1 MWPLLMDLLNRFLDQ
16 SVRRRGVDYRRRA
29 RILLDASLAIL
40 AFNGVAALS
49 LFGPLKEPQLAWAT
63 LVIFLVG
70 LAVLPCLR
78 LTGSVTIS
86 GNILLAQTW
95 ALLHVLT
102 LYTGKIQGVP
112 PAWIVFL
119 PILAIYICDK
129 SSSIVW
135 TVLATIEILTV
146 AWLAN
151 RTGQLVGGSLLF
163 YLGIHLGLLTLMVS
177 TAFLNDRFKAKT
189 LSRLSRANRELS
201 KARDLAL
208 EASRAKTD
216 FVTNMSHELRT
227 PLNVVIGYSEMLA
240 EDVGSVG
247 PEQLRDDLQR
257 ITDSGQHLLRL
268 INELLEFSRLEAGKL
283 SLSREP
289 FRLDLLIKELV
300 QTMEKEAEKNGN
312 TLHFV
317 DRTGNPDGLTVLTDP
332 TKYRQCLYNL
342 LSNACK
348 FTQDGR
354 VEVLLSKGERESGI
368 PSIIVEVVDSG
379 IGMTPDQLQRVFE
392 PFVQAEAS
400 IARRY
405 GGTGLGLSMSRRLA
419 EGLGGTLQGFSE
431 DGKGSRFVL
440 TVPDLSEDYRESGEL
455 VDIGDTGELGTLSA

>member
-1 MWPLLMDLLNRFLDQ
+1 
-16 SVRRRGVDYRRRA
+16 
-29 RILLDASLAIL
+29 
-40 AFNGVAALS
+40 
-49 LFGPLKEPQLAWAT
+49 
-63 LVIFLVG
+63 
-70 LAVLPCLR
+70 
-78 LTGSVTIS
+78 
-86 GNILLAQTW
+86 
-95 ALLHVLT
+95 
-102 LYTGKIQGVP
+102 
-112 PAWIVFL
+112 
-119 PILAIYICDK
+119 
-129 SSSIVW
+129 
-135 TVLATIEILTV
+135 
-146 AWLAN
+146 
-151 RTGQLVGGSLLF
+151 
-163 YLGIHLGLLTLMVS
+163 MVS

>member
-1 MWPLLMDLLNRFLDQ
+1 MDLLNRFLDQ

-29 RILLDASLAIL
+29 RILLDTSLAIL
-40 AFNGVAALS
+40 VFNSVAALS
-49 LFGPLKEPQLAWAT
+49 LFGPLREPQLAWAT

-78 LTGSVTIS
+78 FTGSVSIS

-146 AWLAN
+146 AWLAH
-151 RTGQLVGGSLLF
+151 RSGQLTGGSLLF
-163 YLGIHLGLLTLMVS
+163 YLSIHLGLLTLMVS

-189 LSRLSRANRELS
+189 LGRLSRANRELS

-247 PEQLRDDLQR
+247 PEQLRSDLQR

-312 TLHFV
+312 SLLFK
-317 DRTGNPDGLTVLTDP
+317 DNIGEPDGLTVLTDP

-348 FTQDGR
+348 FTQDGEIEVSLSR
-354 VEVLLSKGERESGI
+354 DSQRGRVPVIVVEVS
-368 PSIIVEVVDSG
+368 DSG
-379 IGMTPDQLQRVFE
+379 IGMTPEQLQRVFE

-419 EGLGGTLQGFSE
+419 EGLGGDLEGFSE
-431 DGKGSRFVL
+431 EGKGSRFVL
-440 TVPDLSEDYRESGEL
+440 TVPDLSEDFRDSGDL
-455 VDIGDTGELGTLSA
+455 GDIGDTGELGSLSA

>member
-1 MWPLLMDLLNRFLDQ
+1 MDLFNRFLDQ

-29 RILLDASLAIL
+29 RILLDTSLAIL
-40 AFNGVAALS
+40 VFNGIAALS
-49 LFGPLKEPQLAWAT
+49 LFGPLKEPQLAWAA

-78 LTGSVTIS
+78 LTGSVSIS

-102 LYTGKIQGVP
+102 LYTGKLQGVP

-146 AWLAN
+146 AWLAH
-151 RTGQLVGGSLLF
+151 RYGQLAGGSLMF
-163 YLGIHLGLLTLMVS
+163 YLSIHLGLLTLMVS

-189 LSRLSRANRELS
+189 LGRLSRANRELS

-227 PLNVVIGYSEMLA
+227 PLNVVIGYSELLA

-247 PEQLRDDLQR
+247 PEQLRSDLQR

-312 TLHFV
+312 SLLFK
-317 DRTGNPDGLTVLTDP
+317 DETGQAEGLTVLTDP

-348 FTQDGR
+348 FTQDGEIEVSLR
-354 VEVLLSKGERESGI
+354 KDSQKTQIPVIVVEVS
-368 PSIIVEVVDSG
+368 DSG

-419 EGLGGTLQGFSE
+419 EGLGGELLGFSE
-431 DGKGSRFVL
+431 EGKGSRFVL
-440 TVPDLSEDYRESGEL
+440 TVPDLSEDFRESGDLSE
-455 VDIGDTGELGTLSA
+455 VGDTGELGSLSA

>member
-1 MWPLLMDLLNRFLDQ
+1 MDLLNRFLDQ

-29 RILLDASLAIL
+29 RILLDTSLAIL
-40 AFNGVAALS
+40 VFNGVAALS
-49 LFGPLKEPQLAWAT
+49 LFSPLREPQLAWAT

-78 LTGSVTIS
+78 LTGSVSIS

-151 RTGQLVGGSLLF
+151 RSGQLVGGSLLF
-163 YLGIHLGLLTLMVS
+163 YLSIHLGLLTLMVS

-189 LSRLSRANRELS
+189 LGRLSRANRELS

-208 EASRAKTD
+208 EANRAKTD

-227 PLNVVIGYSEMLA
+227 PLNVVIGYSELLA
-240 EDVGSVG
+240 EDVGQI
-247 PEQLRDDLQR
+247 ETHDQR
-257 ITDSGQHLLRL
+257 FMIY
-268 INELLEFSRLEAGKL
+268 NEEFPHGHC
-283 SLSREP
+283 
-289 FRLDLLIKELV
+289 
-300 QTMEKEAEKNGN
+300 T
-312 TLHFV
+312 
-317 DRTGNPDGLTVLTDP
+317 PDGW
-332 TKYRQCLYNL
+332 R
-342 LSNACK
+342 
-348 FTQDGR
+348 DGM
-354 VEVLLSKGERESGI
+354 RE
-368 PSIIVEVVDSG
+368 IVE
-379 IGMTPDQLQRVFE
+379 I
-392 PFVQAEAS
+392 
-400 IARRY
+400 
-405 GGTGLGLSMSRRLA
+405 
-419 EGLGGTLQGFSE
+419 
-431 DGKGSRFVL
+431 K
-440 TVPDLSEDYRESGEL
+440 
-455 VDIGDTGELGTLSA
+455 

>member
-1 MWPLLMDLLNRFLDQ
+1 MDLLNRFLDQ

>member
-1 MWPLLMDLLNRFLDQ
+1 M
-16 SVRRRGVDYRRRA
+16 
-29 RILLDASLAIL
+29 
-40 AFNGVAALS
+40 
-49 LFGPLKEPQLAWAT
+49 
-63 LVIFLVG
+63 
-70 LAVLPCLR
+70 
-78 LTGSVTIS
+78 
-86 GNILLAQTW
+86 
-95 ALLHVLT
+95 
-102 LYTGKIQGVP
+102 
-112 PAWIVFL
+112 
-119 PILAIYICDK
+119 
-129 SSSIVW
+129 
-135 TVLATIEILTV
+135 
-146 AWLAN
+146 
-151 RTGQLVGGSLLF
+151 F
-163 YLGIHLGLLTLMVS
+163 YLSIHLGLLTLMVS

-189 LSRLSRANRELS
+189 LGRLSRANRELS

-227 PLNVVIGYSEMLA
+227 PLNVVIGYSELLA

-247 PEQLRDDLQR
+247 PEQLRSDLQR

-312 TLHFV
+312 SLLFK
-317 DRTGNPDGLTVLTDP
+317 DETGQAEGLTVLTDP

-348 FTQDGR
+348 FTQDGEIEVSLR
-354 VEVLLSKGERESGI
+354 KDSQKTQIPVIVVEVS
-368 PSIIVEVVDSG
+368 DSG

-419 EGLGGTLQGFSE
+419 EGLGGELLGFSE
-431 DGKGSRFVL
+431 EGKGSRFVL
-440 TVPDLSEDYRESGEL
+440 TVPDLSEDFRESGDLSE
-455 VDIGDTGELGTLSA
+455 VGDTGELGSLSA

>member
-1 MWPLLMDLLNRFLDQ
+1 MDLFNRFLDQ

-40 AFNGVAALS
+40 AFNGIAALS

-151 RTGQLVGGSLLF
+151 RTGQLVGGAVMF

-312 TLHFV
+312 TLSFE
-317 DRTGNPDGLTVLTDP
+317 DRTGNSSGLTVLTDP

-354 VEVLLSKGERESGI
+354 VEVLLSRRRREGGI

-440 TVPDLSEDYRESGEL
+440 SVPDLSEDYRESGEL

>member
-1 MWPLLMDLLNRFLDQ
+1 MELFNRFLDQ

-29 RILLDASLAIL
+29 RILLDTSLAIL
-40 AFNGVAALS
+40 VFNGIAALS
-49 LFGPLKEPQLAWAT
+49 LFGPLEEPQLAWAT

-78 LTGSVTIS
+78 LTGSVSIS

-102 LYTGKIQGVP
+102 LYTGKLQGVP

-146 AWLAN
+146 AWLAH
-151 RTGQLVGGSLLF
+151 RYGQLAGGSLMF
-163 YLGIHLGLLTLMVS
+163 YLSIHLGLLTLMVS

-189 LSRLSRANRELS
+189 LGRLSRANRELS

-227 PLNVVIGYSEMLA
+227 PLNVVIGYSELLA

-247 PEQLRDDLQR
+247 PEQLRSDLQR

-289 FRLDLLIKELV
+289 FRIDLLIKELV

-312 TLHFV
+312 SLLFK
-317 DRTGNPDGLTVLTDP
+317 DETGQAEGLTVLTDP

-348 FTQDGR
+348 FTQDGQIEVSLR
-354 VEVLLSKGERESGI
+354 KDSQKRQIPVIVVEVS
-368 PSIIVEVVDSG
+368 DSG

-419 EGLGGTLQGFSE
+419 EGLGGELLGFSE
-431 DGKGSRFVL
+431 EGKGSRFVL
-440 TVPDLSEDYRESGEL
+440 TVPDLSEDFRESGDL
-455 VDIGDTGELGTLSA
+455 SDVGDTGELGSLSA

>member
-1 MWPLLMDLLNRFLDQ
+1 MELFNRFLDQ

-29 RILLDASLAIL
+29 RILLDTSLAIL
-40 AFNGVAALS
+40 VFNGIAALS
-49 LFGPLKEPQLAWAT
+49 LFGPLEEPQLAWAT

-78 LTGSVTIS
+78 LTGSVSIS

-102 LYTGKIQGVP
+102 LYTGKLQGVP

-146 AWLAN
+146 AWLAH
-151 RTGQLVGGSLLF
+151 RYGQLAGGSLMF
-163 YLGIHLGLLTLMVS
+163 YLSIHLGLLTLMVS

-189 LSRLSRANRELS
+189 LGRLSRANRELS

-227 PLNVVIGYSEMLA
+227 PLNVVIGYSELLA

-247 PEQLRDDLQR
+247 PEQLRSDLQR

-289 FRLDLLIKELV
+289 FRHRCV
-300 QTMEKEAEKNGN
+300 
-312 TLHFV
+312 H
-317 DRTGNPDGLTVLTDP
+317 
-332 TKYRQCLYNL
+332 
-342 LSNACK
+342 
-348 FTQDGR
+348 
-354 VEVLLSKGERESGI
+354 
-368 PSIIVEVVDSG
+368 
-379 IGMTPDQLQRVFE
+379 
-392 PFVQAEAS
+392 
-400 IARRY
+400 
-405 GGTGLGLSMSRRLA
+405 
-419 EGLGGTLQGFSE
+419 
-431 DGKGSRFVL
+431 
-440 TVPDLSEDYRESGEL
+440 
-455 VDIGDTGELGTLSA
+455 

>member
-1 MWPLLMDLLNRFLDQ
+1 MFNRFLDQ
-16 SVRRRGVDYRRRA
+16 SVRRRGVDYRRRS
-29 RILLDASLAIL
+29 RILLDTSLAIM
-40 AFNGVAALS
+40 AFNAVAVFA
-49 LFGPLKEPQLAWAT
+49 LFGPLDLPQLAWAALT
-63 LVIFLVG
+63 IFLVG
-70 LAVLPCLR
+70 TAVLPCLR
-78 LTGSVTIS
+78 LTGSVTIA
-86 GNILLAQTW
+86 GNILLAQIW

-119 PILAIYICDK
+119 PILAIHICDK

-135 TVLATIEILTV
+135 TVLATIEIFTV
-146 AWLAN
+146 AWMAAV
-151 RTGQLVGGSLLF
+151 TGQMVGGALLL
-163 YLGIHLGLLTLMVS
+163 YLAIHLGLLTLMVS

-189 LSRLSRANRELS
+189 LARLSRANKELS

-216 FVTNMSHELRT
+216 FVANMSHELRT
-227 PLNVVIGYSEMLA
+227 PLNVVIGYSEMLS
-240 EDVGSVG
+240 EDAGAVG

-257 ITDSGQHLLRL
+257 IKDSGQHLLRL

-289 FRLDLLIKELV
+289 IRVDILIRELV
-300 QTMEKEAEKNGN
+300 QAMEKEAEKNGN
-312 TLHFV
+312 TLRFEASPGQTEEMV
-317 DRTGNPDGLTVLTDP
+317 LLTDP

-348 FTQDGR
+348 FTHEGEIEVR
-354 VEVLLSKGERESGI
+354 MRHSLTENERGAAVVVEVS
-368 PSIIVEVVDSG
+368 DNG
-379 IGMTPDQLQRVFE
+379 IGMTEEQLQKVFE

-419 EGLGGTLQGFSE
+419 EGLGGTLFGFSE
-431 DGKGSRFVL
+431 EGKGSRFVL
-440 TVPDLSEDYRESGEL
+440 SVPDLSVEPSDTEDLDPVE
-455 VDIGDTGELGTLSA
+455 TGELAG